1 MAQPTATSVKCD
13 ACPPPVEL
21 VETPLAQASTTLL
34 SLESPTGKPSRN
46 SPVDNLHSV
55 AVVCQTG
62 RMPWVYIL
70 ECADGSFYVGSARDV
85 HSRVEQ
91 HQLGLGAAYT
101 RRPGRR
107 PVRLAWATEFPN
119 VGEAFQ
125 AEKQIQGWSRA
136 KRIAL
141 IEGRLADLPALA
153 RGRNGRPEAP

>member
-1 MAQPTATSVKCD
+1 M
-13 ACPPPVEL
+13 
-21 VETPLAQASTTLL
+21 
-34 SLESPTGKPSRN
+34 
-46 SPVDNLHSV
+46 
-55 AVVCQTG
+55 
-62 RMPWVYIL
+62 YIL